1 MFRQVSKKK
10 ESILHKNH
18 PENYL
23 NFTKVQGKME
33 ID

>member
-1 MFRQVSKKK
+1 MFRQVSKE

-18 PENYL
+18 LENYL
-23 NFTKVQGKME
+23 KFTKVQVKME

>member
-1 MFRQVSKKK
+1 MFRQVSKR

-23 NFTKVQGKME
+23 NFTKAQGKME

>member
-1 MFRQVSKKK
+1 MFRQVSEK